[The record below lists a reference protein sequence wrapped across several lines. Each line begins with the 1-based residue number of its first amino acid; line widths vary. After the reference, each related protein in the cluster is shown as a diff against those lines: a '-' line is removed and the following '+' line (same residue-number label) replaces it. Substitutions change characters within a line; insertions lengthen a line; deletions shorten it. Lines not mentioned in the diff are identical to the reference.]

1 MVVVGEYY
9 IDKNTG
15 IGLRITWIKRG
26 TRSTRMV
33 HLAIP
38 SCSTSM
44 YSTISYAGRQY
55 QQ

>member
-1 MVVVGEYY
+1 MVVVEYY
-9 IDKNTG
+9 IDNNGG

-26 TRSTRMV
+26 AWSTRMV
-33 HLAIP
+33 HLAIS

-44 YSTISYAGRQY
+44 YSTIGYARRQY